1 MTFLIWFFTMYGIVN
16 GVINSTLIQPT
27 VYKLL
32 ASQNKAI
39 NYIGQ
44 LLWCPMCLGFWVGG
58 FLGYFWISPTN
69 IFLFGYLPLADAFIG
84 SGLCWFAHC
93 IASAAY
99 QIAYSASSGS
109 KRSCCGK

>member
-1 MTFLIWFFTMYGIVN
+1 MTFIIWFFTTYGIVN

-44 LLWCPMCLGFWVGG
+44 LLWCPMCLGFWLGG
-58 FLGYFWISPTN
+58 LLGYFWISPTGY
-69 IFLFGYLPLADAFIG
+69 FLFGCLPLADAFIA
-84 SGLCWFAHC
+84 SGLCWVVHC

-99 QIAYSASSGS
+99 SAAYSKKKS
-109 KRSCCGK
+109 KQSCCGQ